1 MTAGEPLGP
10 QSVFKEKRNKKF
22 SIIWKPSISK
32 EHPATPTAQCPAWE
46 RKPPCFNF
54 VTPDLKEIQCADL
67 KGRRVV
73 LNIFPSLDT
82 DVCAASV
89 RRFNQEAA
97 NLDNTTV
104 LCVSMDLPFAA
115 ARFCTI
121 NGIKDV
127 TPASAFRSPMFAEK
141 YGLEIVD
148 GPLAGLLAR
157 AVIVLDE
164 DRNIIYSDLVE
175 EITNEPNYEEAIAVL
190 SRK

>member
-1 MTAGEPLGP
+1 METIY
-10 QSVFKEKRNKKF
+10 FKG
-22 SIIWKPSISK
+22 
-32 EHPATPTAQCPAWE
+32 TPCHTYGTMPRVGDKA
-46 RKPPCFNF
+46 PCFNF
-54 VTPDLKEIQCADL
+54 VTPELKEIQCADL

-82 DVCAASV
+82 EVCAASV

-115 ARFCTI
+115 GRFCTA

-127 TPASAFRSPMFAEK
+127 TPASAFRSPMFAEN

-157 AVIVLDE
+157 AVIILDE
-164 DRNIIYSDLVE
+164 DRNIIYADLVD
-175 EITNEPNYEEAIAVL
+175 EITNEPRYDEALAVL
-190 SRK
+190 RRDK